1 MSETPIDES
10 APPRPDKATEYGD
23 AIIDVLKDQVRRD
36 ELRSAAAPKVGRT
49 RVHPFIPPILALF
62 SIWLWV
68 FPPEVLI
75 PEVPIIPLAHLE
87 AGIRMEMI
95 VQRARIIG
103 YRMEH
108 GRLPTS
114 LEEAGERSTSVE
126 YTRLGDDVFQLSGTN
141 GDFTLRYNS
150 TQPEEELL
158 GDSKAIVSGI
168 SSTPVGAGSS

>member
-10 APPRPDKATEYGD
+10 APPRPDKASEYGD

-49 RVHPFIPPILALF
+49 RVPPIIPPILAVF

-68 FPPEVLI
+68 FPPAVLI
-75 PEVPIIPLAHLE
+75 PEVPIIPLADLE

-95 VQRARIIG
+95 VLRARVIG
-103 YRMEH
+103 YRLEH

-114 LEEAGERSTSVE
+114 LEEADERSSYVE
-126 YTRLGDDVFQLSGTN
+126 YTRLGDDVFELSGKN
-141 GDFTLRYNS
+141 GDFALTYNS
-150 TQPEEELL
+150 TQPAEELL
-158 GDSKAIVSGI
+158 GDAKAIVSGI
-168 SSTPVGAGSS
+168 SSTPVGAGAS